1 VSAGPHRTH
10 PHHRR
15 HLGFALGI
23 AFFVAATLAR
33 ATDPT
38 VRTVAEAAP
47 ASAARSTGPAWAK
60 LTPAQQ
66 SALAPLQRDWGSLDA
81 DRKAK
86 WLEVAARF
94 PALAPDDRNR
104 IQARMTDWARMTPAE
119 RGRAR
124 QLFQEAR
131 QIEPESRQ
139 QRWDAYQ
146 ALPADQRRALA
157 ERSAPAAS
165 GTRAAKPESRVA
177 TAASAPEGKRNLV
190 SVNATNPTP
199 ARPVSPTAV
208 QAKPGATTTLMS
220 QPATPPAHHQPGMP
234 KIAATE
240 GFVDRS
246 TLLPQRGPQGAAMRG
261 DSAASA
267 AKTTP

>member
-1 VSAGPHRTH
+1 MTAGPRRTDLH
-10 PHHRR
+10 PRR
-15 HLGFALGI
+15 RLGLALGI
-23 AFFVAATLAR
+23 ALCVAETLAAAADPAAR
-33 ATDPT
+33 AS
-38 VRTVAEAAP
+38 AEAAP
-47 ASAARSTGPAWAK
+47 ALGIRSAGPAWAA

-94 PALAPDDRNR
+94 PALAPDDRKR
-104 IQARMTDWARMTPAE
+104 IQARMSDWARMTPAE

-124 QLFQEAR
+124 QQFQEAR

-146 ALPADQRRALA
+146 ALPADQRRELA

-165 GTRAAKPESRVA
+165 TVRPAKPETRVA

-190 SVNATNPTP
+190 SVNATSPTP
-199 ARPVSPTAV
+199 ARPISPTAV

-261 DSAASA
+261 ESAASA
-267 AKTTP
+267 VKSTP